1 MATNIRVNVL
11 NWTCWEKVTTRKA
24 RGISKEREKVI
35 QSFMDNVINVV
46 NGVIQQG
53 VRQNQRTRVMDMEK
67 TIVCEMACQGIWHTN
82 AKKER
87 GKVQLG
93 SAKTIFR
100 KLERRSSSQR
110 RLASLGQS
118 SGSSLD

>member
-1 MATNIRVNVL
+1 MDVL
-11 NWTCWEKVTTRKA
+11 GKGNGKK
-24 RGISKEREKVI
+24 GKGGLKGKGKVI
-35 QSFMDNVINVV
+35 QQSFMDNVINVV

-53 VRQNQRTRVMDMEK
+53 VRQNQRTKVMDMEK

-93 SAKTIFR
+93 SAKTIFG
-100 KLERRSSSQR
+100 KLERCSSSQR